1 MFGPFLIDFGLI
13 FDPFFID
20 FFHCIS
26 VILLL
31 NYMRSWRGGGY
42 AALLRV
48 GSAPGPKAPKACPR
62 SKALGLY
69 KGLL

>member
-1 MFGPFLIDFGLI
+1 MFGPLLIDLGLI
-13 FDPFFID
+13 FDYFFID

-48 GSAPGPKAPKACPR
+48 GFFKI
-62 SKALGLY
+62 LDV
-69 KGLL
+69 